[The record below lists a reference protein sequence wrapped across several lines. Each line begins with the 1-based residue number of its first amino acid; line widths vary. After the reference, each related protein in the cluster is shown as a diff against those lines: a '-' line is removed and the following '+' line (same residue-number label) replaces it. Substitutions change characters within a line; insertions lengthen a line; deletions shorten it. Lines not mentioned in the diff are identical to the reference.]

1 MSVLRDG
8 IGDRD
13 IPGATAKQL
22 VDVSTV
28 NSYPILSLLFLIFL
42 IAGVRGENVV
52 VEEMEG
58 LRFFCCGLVWFV
70 METD

>member
-42 IAGVRGENVV
+42 IAGVRGENVLVDEKAWVSFV
-52 VEEMEG
+52 VGFRGG
-58 LRFFCCGLVWFV
+58 LWTL
-70 METD
+70 TD

>member
-28 NSYPILSLLFLIFL
+28 NPHSIHFLSRLL

-52 VEEMEG
+52 VEEKG
-58 LRFFCCGLVWFV
+58 WVGFLLGNFCGL
-70 METD
+70 